1 MKKSLEKTPNQTSN
15 LIGEEELNQRK
26 RVKQQQKKSK
36 ESYLEYGFDDE
47 EDLKEYEKF
56 LR

>member
-1 MKKSLEKTPNQTSN
+1 MKKSLGKTQNHQSDLN
-15 LIGEEELNQRK
+15 GEEELK
-26 RVKQQQKKSK
+26 KIKQQKKSK

-47 EDLKEYEKF
+47 DDLKEYEKF

>member
-1 MKKSLEKTPNQTSN
+1 MKKSLEKTLNQTSD
-15 LIGEEELNQRK
+15 LIGEEEFNQHK
-26 RVKQQQKKSK
+26 KVKQQKKSK

-47 EDLKEYEKF
+47 DDLKEYEKF